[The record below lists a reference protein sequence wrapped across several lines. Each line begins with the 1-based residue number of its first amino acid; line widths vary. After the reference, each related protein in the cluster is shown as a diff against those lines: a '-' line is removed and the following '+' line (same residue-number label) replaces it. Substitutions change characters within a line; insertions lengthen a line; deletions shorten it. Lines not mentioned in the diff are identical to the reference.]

1 MGDAHEPLGHESSP
15 MSVVFVNCTAET
27 FTPTRSGAICTWLW
41 ELCRAAQRQDARQDA
56 RRDGLPWVITKT
68 SPAAPYDWPNTIFV
82 DYPHIPKNRLLS
94 KLWYL
99 HRDLTGWGHVRQKR
113 YNLRVAAAIRR
124 AGLQDRP
131 LLLNND
137 IELAVYLRRRFP
149 RSFILHLA
157 HNDNPCR
164 PKFRRQFKDSV
175 NAAAAVSDHCGQWN
189 LDYFGLDEI
198 STLYAGV
205 DLDRFTPAPERPP
218 GPPLINFVGRTDNA
232 KAPDLLLHAAMLL
245 AQKTKDFRLQ
255 ILGSNHYGWS
265 EPDDYQRRLQALAAQ
280 LEADGIPVRLPGFV
294 DRYALPDELRKAHI
308 NVVPSR
314 WPEPFGLVTP
324 EGMACG
330 LATVGSRTGG
340 TPEIIADAGFLFE
353 RDDVDALA
361 GHLERLVCD
370 EPLRAEY
377 GRRARKRAEWFTWDR
392 TWTQLRALMGA

>member
-1 MGDAHEPLGHESSP
+1 

-41 ELCRAAQRQDARQDA
+41 ELCRTAQAQSEKT
-56 RRDGLPWVITKT
+56 GKSSGELPWVITKT
-68 SPAAPYDWPNTIFV
+68 SPAAPYSWPNTIFV
-82 DYPHIPKNRLLS
+82 DYPPIPENRILS

-99 HRDLTGWGHVRQKR
+99 HRDLTGWGHVRQNA
-113 YNLRVAAAIRR
+113 YNLRVAAAIGR

-137 IELAVYLRRRFP
+137 IELAVFLRRRFP

-157 HNDNPCR
+157 HNDNPCH
-164 PKFRRQFKDSV
+164 PKFRRQFKEAV
-175 NAAAAVSDHCGQWN
+175 NTAAAVSAHCGAWN
-189 LDYFGLDEI
+189 KDYFGLEEI
-198 STLYAGV
+198 HTLYAGV
-205 DLDRFTPAPERPP
+205 DLARFTPPAERPP
-218 GPPLINFVGRTDNA
+218 GPPLINFVGRTDHA
-232 KAPDLLLHAAMLL
+232 KAPDLLLHAAGLL
-245 AQKTKDFRLQ
+245 ARKTKDFRLQ

-265 EPDDYQRRLQALAAQ
+265 DPDEYQRTLQSLAAG
-280 LEADGIPVRLPGFV
+280 LEADGIPVHMPGFV
-294 DRYALPDELRKAHI
+294 DRYALPDALRQAHI

-353 RDDVDALA
+353 RDDADALA
-361 GHLERLVCD
+361 AHLERLICD

-377 GRRARKRAEWFTWDR
+377 SRRARTRAEWFTWER
-392 TWTQLRALMGA
+392 TWTQLQSLMGT